1 MMLDGT
7 AASLVLA
14 RAIASN
20 SHLVLET
27 LQQGVV
33 MRSETSKATE
43 GCGQRSLAPRKA
55 RTSCT
60 LLHAAWID
68 EDLDQGDTSDA
79 AAVEGASDQQKLR
92 AMDATL
98 SGQVNS
104 QMQERR
110 DDAPTKECVSF
121 VLRALSGGDDADD
134 IETVPENI
142 DLDDPV
148 QLAIALNALSK
159 TIFFNE
165 EEPDLLAP
173 EEVDVLVR
181 VVLWKAIH
189 DDDSAEPAAKFC
201 TRVFRAEFDGG
212 FVDQLLWTCRK
223 WLKQHDVPVQ
233 SSTFWAPLKP
243 KTQKNA
249 GQKLIA
255 FVNFTAVLLPDV
267 PENPGA
273 ASMGSL
279 HCGHIFSMAALLCD
293 SCRLVMNSPQ
303 LDYEA
308 KVECLRRA
316 LTTAGEAAERGAPAR
331 MAALV
336 DCLRDAFLSL
346 NDAAGDEYGNNQNSS
361 LLPCRAAE

>member
-1 MMLDGT
+1 MLVRSNEVVAAQGFLQVVPVIVCT
-7 AASLVLA
+7 A
-14 RAIASN
+14 
-20 SHLVLET
+20 T
-27 LQQGVV
+27 G
-33 MRSETSKATE
+33 E
-43 GCGQRSLAPRKA
+43 GE
-55 RTSCT
+55 
-60 LLHAAWID
+60 I
-68 EDLDQGDTSDA
+68 
-79 AAVEGASDQQKLR
+79 GASVPAHAVAHPGR
-92 AMDATL
+92 
-98 SGQVNS
+98 
-104 QMQERR
+104 ER
-110 DDAPTKECVSF
+110 
-121 VLRALSGGDDADD
+121 G
-134 IETVPENI
+134 I
-142 DLDDPV
+142 
-148 QLAIALNALSK
+148 Q
-159 TIFFNE
+159 
-165 EEPDLLAP
+165 PDLLTP

-201 TRVFRAEFDGG
+201 TRVFRAELDGG

-233 SSTFWAPLKP
+233 SSTFWAPLEP

-273 ASMGSL
+273 ASLGSL
-279 HCGHIFSMAALLCD
+279 HSGHIFSMAALLCD

-336 DCLRDAFLSL
+336 DCLRDAFLSS
-346 NDAAGDEYGNNQNSS
+346 GCSRGSS
-361 LLPCRAAE
+361 LDPTRTSRAACFRLETIPGAAALLYQPQRRCRRRIWL

>member
-1 MMLDGT
+1 MSGRRAKTLT
-7 AASLVLA
+7 RRRRSVPASSSALQVSVPPLNRVRNDYA
-14 RAIASN
+14 TPATTSIA
-20 SHLVLET
+20 T
-27 LQQGVV
+27 
-33 MRSETSKATE
+33 T
-43 GCGQRSLAPRKA
+43 
-55 RTSCT
+55 
-60 LLHAAWID
+60 AWID

-92 AMDATL
+92 AMEATL

-104 QMQERR
+104 KMQERR
-110 DDAPTKECVSF
+110 DDAPTKGRVSI
-121 VLRALSGGDDADD
+121 VLRALS
-134 IETVPENI
+134 
-142 DLDDPV
+142 
-148 QLAIALNALSK
+148 
-159 TIFFNE
+159 
-165 EEPDLLAP
+165 EPDLLVP

-201 TRVFRAEFDGG
+201 TRVIRAELDGG

-233 SSTFWAPLKP
+233 SSTFLAPLEP

-255 FVNFTAVLLPDV
+255 FGNFMAALLSDV
-267 PENPGA
+267 PENSGA

-279 HCGHIFSMAALLCD
+279 YCGHIFSMAALLCD

-336 DCLRDAFLSL
+336 DCLRDAFLSSDVPEEARLTLLELLELRASGWKLSLQQQLYYSSL
-346 NDAAGDEYGNNQNSS
+346 NDAAGDEYGNNQNLS
-361 LLPCRAAE
+361 LLPCCAAE

>member
-1 MMLDGT
+1 
-7 AASLVLA
+7 
-14 RAIASN
+14 
-20 SHLVLET
+20 
-27 LQQGVV
+27 
-33 MRSETSKATE
+33 
-43 GCGQRSLAPRKA
+43 
-55 RTSCT
+55 
-60 LLHAAWID
+60 
-68 EDLDQGDTSDA
+68 
-79 AAVEGASDQQKLR
+79 
-92 AMDATL
+92 
-98 SGQVNS
+98 
-104 QMQERR
+104 
-110 DDAPTKECVSF
+110 
-121 VLRALSGGDDADD
+121 
-134 IETVPENI
+134 
-142 DLDDPV
+142 
-148 QLAIALNALSK
+148 
-159 TIFFNE
+159 
-165 EEPDLLAP
+165 PDLLAP

-201 TRVFRAEFDGG
+201 TRVIRAEFDGG

-223 WLKQHDVPVQ
+223 WLKRHDVPVQ
-233 SSTFWAPLKP
+233 SSTFLAPLEP

-255 FVNFTAVLLPDV
+255 FVSFMAALLSDV

-273 ASMGSL
+273 ASLGSL
-279 HCGHIFSMAALLCD
+279 HCGHMFSMAALLCD

-336 DCLRDAFLSL
+336 DCLRDAFLSSDVVEEARLTLLELLELRASGWKLSLEQQLYYTRL